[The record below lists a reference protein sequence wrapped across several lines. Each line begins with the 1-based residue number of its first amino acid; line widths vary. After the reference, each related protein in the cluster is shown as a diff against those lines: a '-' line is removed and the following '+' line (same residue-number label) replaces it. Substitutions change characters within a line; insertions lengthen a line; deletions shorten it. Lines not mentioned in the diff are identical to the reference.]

1 MFNAVS
7 SVLKNFHLMEQLRQP
22 DATEGSAMGQEAL
35 VASVRST
42 MRELQE
48 SIQDLCKANL
58 DKILAIC

>member
-1 MFNAVS
+1 
-7 SVLKNFHLMEQLRQP
+7 MEQLRQP

-42 MRELQE
+42 VRELQE